1 MKLKTLI
8 LSLLLPVL
16 VLFGLQTTAQMSNS
30 KDFGGKLGAALFLGD
45 ISNKGILGIDLTQMR
60 FSAGVTYRN
69 FFTPKFA
76 VQGSLNYGQVRG
88 DDKNSKADENY
99 SRNLSFK
106 NDIIEL
112 SARAEFHFLVI
123 RDVGG
128 SYSYRSDF
136 NMYAFAG
143 VGAFYNNPKALL
155 NGNWVALQ
163 PLQTESV
170 SYSKIQPV
178 VPVGIGFHFKINKHH
193 LIGWEFGL
201 RKTFTDYVDD
211 VSTRYVHYSEF
222 ADPTTLALQD
232 RSIELEG
239 TGDPKFIGS
248 QNYSYGT
255 DPTGTAPR
263 GNVDDQDWY
272 AFTGVTYSYSMRGK
286 KRSFTKSKFHF
297 SRRKFK
303 KRRSKA
309 KF

>member
-8 LSLLLPVL
+8 LSLAIPML
-16 VLFGLQTTAQMSNS
+16 VLCGMQLTAQMSSS
-30 KDFGGKLGAALFLGD
+30 KDFGVKLGAALFLGD
-45 ISNKGILGIDLTQMR
+45 IGKKGIGMDLSQMR
-60 FSAGVTYRN
+60 IHAGVSYRN
-69 FFTPKFA
+69 FFSPSFA

-88 DDKNSKADENY
+88 DDANSKSDPLY

-106 NDIIEL
+106 NDIVEL
-112 SARAEFHFLVI
+112 SGRAEWHFLII
-123 RDVGG
+123 RDLGRT
-128 SYSYRSDF
+128 YTYRMDF
-136 NMYAFAG
+136 NMYAFG
-143 VGAFYNNPKALL
+143 GIGGFYSNPKAEL
-155 NGNWVALQ
+155 NGNWIALQ
-163 PLQTESV
+163 PLQTEDIK
-170 SYSKIQPV
+170 YSKIQPV
-178 VPVGIGFHFKINKHH
+178 VPLGIGFHFKLNKNH
-193 LIGWEFGL
+193 LVGWEFGL

-222 ADPTTLALQD
+222 TDPTTLALQD

-248 QNYSYGT
+248 QNFSYGT
-255 DPTGTAPR
+255 DPVGTAPR

-272 AFTGVTYSYSMRGK
+272 AFTGVTYSYSIRGK